1 MSEIHYPAGVKP
13 PKSTG
18 EGLLKKQTKKP
29 KSVSSQRK
37 IAPGN
42 RGMAFEAAINES
54 NAHYREK
61 GLCLI
66 TKRPTPIKVVHVDY
80 AKGPKI
86 TDAFYET
93 QSTTDYNGVYRG
105 HYIDF
110 EAKETQSATSFPLA
124 NIPLQQIEHL
134 EAVLAQGGIAFFLIR
149 FAKKGEVFLLPASFL
164 CSFYRE
170 KPRAS
175 IPYSTFLEKGYPVK
189 EGYHPRVDYLPVLI
203 DAFAL

>member
-1 MSEIHYPAGVKP
+1 MSIHYPPGSA
-13 PKSTG
+13 PKSADS
-18 EGLLKKQTKKP
+18 ELLKKSRTKKP
-29 KSVSSQRK
+29 KSAKSLCKV
-37 IAPGN
+37 APGN
-42 RGMAFEAAINES
+42 RGIAFEESINRS
-54 NAHYREK
+54 NAYYGEK

-66 TKRPTPIKVVHVDY
+66 TKRPTPIKVVKVDY
-80 AKGPKI
+80 SHGPKI
-86 TDAFYET
+86 THAFYEK

-189 EGYHPRVDYLPVLI
+189 DGYHPRVDYLPVLVE
-203 DAFAL
+203 AFAL